1 MSPIDAGPLDNL
13 GSRAIGGILRDGL
26 AILKA
31 SNAMLLVGSS
41 QALEAGAPNT
51 EITARLPNI
60 TDRLIMLEN
69 PKLVL
74 WCAPELVHCHHPFRP
89 AGLQ

>member
-1 MSPIDAGPLDNL
+1 MSPVDARPLDNL
-13 GSRAIGGILRDGL
+13 GGRAIGGILRDGL

-41 QALEAGAPNT
+41 PAVEAGAPNT

-60 TDRLIMLEN
+60 TDRLSMLEN
-69 PKLVL
+69 PKLVFCL
-74 WCAPELVHCHHPFRP
+74 APELVHCHHPFRP